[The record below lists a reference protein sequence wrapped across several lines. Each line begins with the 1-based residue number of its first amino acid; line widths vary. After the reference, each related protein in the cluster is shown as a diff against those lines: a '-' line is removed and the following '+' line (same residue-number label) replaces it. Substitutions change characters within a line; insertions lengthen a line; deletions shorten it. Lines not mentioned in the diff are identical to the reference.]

1 MRTAERGSD
10 DGDPV
15 RRRVLRLLHV
25 PLLGLL
31 LALGLAPVFLL
42 FPLLPAEPGT
52 DPTLRPVELWL
63 GTALVGGLLF
73 PLLPAEPG
81 TDPTLRPVELWLGT
95 ALVGGLVGT
104 VEGAARPL
112 YRAAGFVLAVGLLS
126 IPVLRVFLWTDLPV
140 PHGLARWLG
149 LNGEAALDAH
159 LYEIWLSAWVLAWVL
174 AGLGLAL
181 LGRHLPARRAR
192 VGRAAV

>member
-1 MRTAERGSD
+1 MRTAERGPD
-10 DGDPV
+10 AGDPV

-63 GTALVGGLLF
+63 GTALVGGL
-73 PLLPAEPG
+73 
-81 TDPTLRPVELWLGT
+81 
-95 ALVGGLVGT
+95 VGT

-112 YRAAGFVLAVGLLS
+112 YRAAGLVLAVGLLS

-149 LNGEAALDAH
+149 LDGEAALDAH
-159 LYEIWLSAWVLAWVL
+159 LYEIWLAAWFSAWVLAWVL
-174 AGLGLAL
+174 AWLGIAL

-192 VGRAAV
+192 IDRAAVR

>member
-1 MRTAERGSD
+1 MRTAERGPD
-10 DGDPV
+10 AGDPV
-15 RRRVLRLLHV
+15 RRCVLRLLHV

-42 FPLLPAEPGT
+42 FPLL
-52 DPTLRPVELWL
+52 
-63 GTALVGGLLF
+63 F
-73 PLLPAEPG
+73 AEPG

-112 YRAAGFVLAVGLLS
+112 YRAAGLVLAVGLLS
-126 IPVLRVFLWTDLPV
+126 IPV

-149 LNGEAALDAH
+149 LDGEAALDAH
-159 LYEIWLSAWVLAWVL
+159 PYEIWLAAWFSAWVLAWVL
-174 AGLGLAL
+174 AWLGLVL

-192 VGRAAV
+192 IDRAAVR